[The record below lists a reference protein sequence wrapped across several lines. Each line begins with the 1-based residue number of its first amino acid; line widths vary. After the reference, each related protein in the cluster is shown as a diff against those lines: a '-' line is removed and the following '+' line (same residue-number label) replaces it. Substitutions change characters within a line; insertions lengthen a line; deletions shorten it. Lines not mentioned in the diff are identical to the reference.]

1 MRPFLFRKGENMAN
15 DTKDVSNAKGVL
27 GGYSYSAVVGSEVG
41 TVSDPFAALDT
52 STFGNMG
59 IISEDGIEE
68 EIDADTEEI
77 KDMNGDVIF
86 VAKSSETETLV
97 LTLVSVTEQSLGEW
111 YGVDN
116 VDASNAGYIAIEH
129 VAKNREARTYV
140 FELLLKDGRKW
151 RKHVPNGVVSEV
163 GSIVYSSGEV
173 VGREITITCMPDANG
188 VRMYDYIEKS
198 A

>member
-1 MRPFLFRKGENMAN
+1 MAN

-27 GGYSYSAVVGSEVG
+27 GGYGYSAVVGSEVG
-41 TVSDPFAALDT
+41 TQQDPFAALDT

-59 IISEDGIEE
+59 FISEDGIEE

-116 VDASNAGYIAIEH
+116 VDTSNAGYIAIEH
-129 VAKNREARTYV
+129 IAKNREARTYV

-163 GSIVYSSGEV
+163 GSIVYGSGEV
-173 VGREITITCMPDANG
+173 VGREITITCMPDASG